1 MLQEDVTPGSFAA
14 ALVHASRQ
22 QVDRLVLYADKGAAL
37 AARLEQ
43 WFRPEEGSASSPS
56 VEVRFVDGSGSEPA
70 APEPMPVV
78 LPGPAGADP
87 LLERLRSAGL
97 EVVLEQ
103 GEWRGELLG
112 LEVARVVRWPP
123 ETGGD
128 GELHIEPGVGRFDRD
143 AAAAMHQG
151 ESPDEGLRRA
161 IRMVSEHRFPGAPIH
176 PLSVL
181 ARSRWMRS
189 VALASPESV
198 GATDLAPV
206 ETTFASDSVRDERP
220 AGALGR
226 TTAGVPVLV
235 VFGAGSA
242 LELLA
247 VAADTR
253 ELHLPAGL
261 LRVVLAPKDRLAIV
275 DELAQRAEAS
285 GRGPVELIEM
295 EPPWAA

>member
-161 IRMVSEHRFPGAPIH
+161 SAWCRSTASRALRSIPSACSRGHAGCARWRWRRQSRSARPTWRRLRPPSLPTA
-176 PLSVL
+176 SVTN
-181 ARSRWMRS
+181 AR
-189 VALASPESV
+189 P
-198 GATDLAPV
+198 
-206 ETTFASDSVRDERP
+206 
-220 AGALGR
+220 GALGR